1 MELRERIEEM
11 LGEYPISVVL
21 RRAILL
27 LAEHLQ
33 RHDELVAAQWEYD
46 GGVDARAMPDDRMDV
61 LCRRVRALR
70 EEIAGAAEGINLADA
85 SGAGIAL
92 LTPEEFLA
100 REGGVVP
107 QAELDVANAT
117 IDSLQEQLDGAW
129 ADANEHAEKAERRI
143 KGLEEKLRYAESVS
157 EMLRDAGDFD
167 ADAATQDQRRI
178 KMLERRIDAKVDEI
192 NGLKREN
199 AEGRRLVAA
208 VVQREGA
215 LKERVRELE
224 EELEM
229 ANTAYR
235 AMHDGVVGRNDTV
248 AAMDKRIRELEAQVR
263 DLGEE
268 RGIAEDK
275 CEVMEAR
282 LALRD
287 ADAEMGKAIRELPIK
302 DGRLWVRFIY
312 ENCANPA
319 CRIVWCNRT
328 HKRDAT
334 TAWHADYRDAIREYN
349 ERED

>member
-1 MELRERIEEM
+1 MDAYLSVSDTGGCEMELRERI
-11 LGEYPISVVL
+11 GEVSL
-21 RRAILL
+21 RDAILL
-27 LAEHLQ
+27 LAEHVQ
-33 RHDELVAAQWEYD
+33 RHDELVAIQYENDTYA
-46 GGVDARAMPDDRMDV
+46 GGYLMPDDRLDQ
-61 LCRRVRALR
+61 LDERRDELR
-70 EEIAGAAEGINLADA
+70 QQIWRETAPRLEEGQGNEGYA
-85 SGAGIAL
+85 
-92 LTPEEFLA
+92 
-100 REGGVVP
+100 
-107 QAELDVANAT
+107 AELDA
-117 IDSLQEQLDGAW
+117 
-129 ADANEHAEKAERRI
+129 ANERVKE
-143 KGLEEKLRYAESVS
+143 LEEKLRYAESAM
-157 EMLRDAGDFD
+157 EMMRDAESFD
-167 ADAATQDQRRI
+167 RDAATQDQRRI

-349 ERED
+349 EREDWPCSKN